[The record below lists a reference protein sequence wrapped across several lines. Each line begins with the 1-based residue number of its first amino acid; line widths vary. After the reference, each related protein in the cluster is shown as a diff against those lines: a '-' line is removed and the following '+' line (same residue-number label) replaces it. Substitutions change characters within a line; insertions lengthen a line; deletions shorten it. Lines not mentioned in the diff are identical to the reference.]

1 MKITYISH
9 ATLLIE
15 VDGINIVTDPWVKGS
30 VYCNQWHLFPKP
42 LHPEKIID
50 ADIVLYSHGHEDHLH
65 AESLQMIDK
74 KAKLLYPYS
83 WYGGTTE
90 FFKELGFGDVKE
102 VVNEQT
108 VSVAPDIKVTYLS
121 NNLDNVIILEVKGKV
136 LVDIN
141 DALPSASQGL
151 IRYFIDKIKSRW
163 KKIDYIFSSYGG
175 AAYFPN
181 TVHFKNKNDLE
192 IAETREL
199 FFVSNFC
206 DIVAALKPTFAIPY
220 AVDFVLLD
228 DHQRWVNT
236 AKFPREDIKDFYEKR
251 TGGNTGVQIIEAYPE
266 DYFLDDQFHKCSP
279 YHSKSTIRELIS
291 RIDVDYKKEIEAKR
305 NEKNIS
311 PDELDRVLE
320 KIKSHIRAKAYIIP
334 ESVRTH
340 IKFALK
346 ITNASGNNILNVD
359 FRNGDAKFEI
369 ASQPSSDVDLR
380 IELKSQT
387 IEYAIDNEWGGDAII
402 IGYGAEIFLNHE
414 DAVKLEYEN
423 YCVRL
428 LSRYPNTK
436 EYLKKTPYRAMKYL
450 LSDDTKRRNLVNRL
464 FGRHDKVI
472 EYTDPKLGD
481 RDLWLN
487 KGKCEVCKACNI

>member
-30 VYCNQWHLFPKP
+30 SYCNQWHLFPKAV
-42 LHPEKIID
+42 HPEKITK

-65 AESLQMIDK
+65 ADSLQMVGK
-74 KAKLLYPYS
+74 NAKLFYPYS

-90 FFKELGFGDVKE
+90 FFKELGFDHVKE

-108 VSVAPDIKVTYLS
+108 VSLAKDIQVTYLS
-121 NNLDNVIILEVKGKV
+121 NNLDNVIVLETKGKV

-141 DALPSASQGL
+141 DALPSASPGM
-151 IRYFIDKIKSRW
+151 IRYFIEKIRARW

-181 TVHFKNKNDLE
+181 TVHFKNKNDQE

-206 DIVAALKPTFAIPY
+206 DIVSELKPSYAIPF
-220 AVDFVLLD
+220 ATDFVLLD

-236 AKFPREDIKDFYEKR
+236 AKFPREDIKAFYEKR
-251 TGGNTGVQIIEAYPE
+251 SGGNTGVQIIEAYPE
-266 DYFLDDQFHKCSP
+266 DYFLDGEFHKTSP
-279 YHSKSTIRELIS
+279 YHSQSTIRDLIS
-291 RIDVDYKKEIEAKR
+291 KIDSDYKEEIQAKR
-305 NEKNIS
+305 NGKTIS
-311 PDELDRVLE
+311 QVELDRVFE
-320 KIKSHIRAKAYIIP
+320 KIKLHIRSKAYIIP
-334 ESVRTH
+334 ESVRSK

-346 ITNASGNNILNVD
+346 ITDAAGNNILNVD
-359 FRNGDAKFEI
+359 FRSGETKFEI
-369 ASQPSSDVDLR
+369 AAEPTSDVDLR
-380 IELKSQT
+380 IELKSPT

-450 LSDDTKRRNLVNRL
+450 LSDDTKRKNLVNRL
-464 FGRHDKVI
+464 FGRQDRI
-472 EYTDPKLGD
+472 IDYTDPKLGD
-481 RDLWLN
+481 RNLWLN

>member
-15 VDGINIVTDPWVKGS
+15 VDGINIITDPWVKGS
-30 VYCNQWHLFPKP
+30 SYCNQWHLFPKA
-42 LHPEKIID
+42 LHPEKI
-50 ADIVLYSHGHEDHLH
+50 AKAGFVLYSHGHEDHLH
-65 AESLQMIDK
+65 AASLQMVQK
-74 KAKLLYPYS
+74 QAKLYYPYS
-83 WYGGTTE
+83 WYGGTTA
-90 FFKELGFGDVKE
+90 FFKELGFESVKE

-108 VSVAPDIKVTYLS
+108 VSLTNDVKVTYLS
-121 NNLDNVIILEVKGKV
+121 NNLDNVLVLEAMGKV

-141 DALPSASQGL
+141 DALPSASPGM
-151 IRYFIDKIKSRW
+151 IRYFIEKIKARW

-192 IAETREL
+192 IAEAREL

-206 DIVAALKPTFAIPY
+206 DIVSALKPGYAIPF
-220 AVDFVLLD
+220 ATDFVLLD

-236 AKFPREDIKDFYEKR
+236 VKFPREDIKALYEKR
-251 TGGNTGVQIIEAYPE
+251 SGGDTSVQIVEAYPG
-266 DYFLDDQFHKCSP
+266 DYFLDGQFHKVSP
-279 YHSKSTIRELIS
+279 YHSRSAVREMIA
-291 RIDVDYKKEIEAKR
+291 RIDVDYKEEIAAKR
-305 NEKNIS
+305 NEKPIS
-311 PDELDRVLE
+311 QSDLDRVFE
-320 KIKSHIRAKAYIIP
+320 KIKTHIRSKAYIIP
-334 ESVRTH
+334 DAVRTK

-346 ITNASGNNILNVD
+346 ITNATGKNILNID
-359 FRNGDAKFEI
+359 FRNGETGFQI
-369 ASQPSSDVDLR
+369 AAEPASDVDLR

-436 EYLKKTPYRAMKYL
+436 EYLKKTPYRALKYL
-450 LSDDTKRRNLVNRL
+450 LSDDTKRKNLVNRL
-464 FGRHDKVI
+464 FGRQEKIID
-472 EYTDPKLGD
+472 YTDPKLGD